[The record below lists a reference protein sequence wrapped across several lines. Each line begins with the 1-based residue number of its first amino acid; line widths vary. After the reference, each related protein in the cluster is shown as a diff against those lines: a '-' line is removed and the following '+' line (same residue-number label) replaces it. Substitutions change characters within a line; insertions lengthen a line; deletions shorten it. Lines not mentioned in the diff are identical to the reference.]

1 MTVWREGHDAA
12 AHGNSVGSHRISH
25 QLYFIVGEIVAEG
38 LSYLPKIL
46 HLVARIDSR

>member
-38 LSYLPKIL
+38 LSLPKIL
-46 HLVARIDSR
+46 HLVAGIDSR